1 MGGADYTGYAPAPT
15 LKAMQVVGLTGGIG
29 SGKST
34 VAKIIEAYGLPVV
47 SADEL
52 SRMVVAPGSRG
63 LQAVVAAFGEGVLD
77 ESGALDR
84 AKLAEI
90 VFATPARRVQLEKI
104 VHPRIRERFEEVLDA
119 LEKAGQERVV
129 YEVPLLFEND
139 LHHMMDAVIVVTA
152 REDLR
157 IARVCERS
165 GLSPEEVRARIA
177 AQLDDATRQARANYV
192 ISNNGDIGD
201 LQREVEVM
209 LDRFLHVP
217 VQGRAPSLSPA
228 SPPPPPPPKRA
239 PPR

>member
-1 MGGADYTGYAPAPT
+1 
-15 LKAMQVVGLTGGIG
+15 MQVVGLTGGIG

-77 ESGALDR
+77 ATGALDR

-90 VFATPARRVQLEKI
+90 VFSAPARRLQLEKI

-177 AQLDDATRQARANYV
+177 AQLDDASRQARANYV

-217 VQGRAPSLSPA
+217 VQGRASSQSQSQ
-228 SPPPPPPPKRA
+228 SPPPPPRRSS
-239 PPR
+239 PR